1 MCLGY
6 RRITFEV
13 DERHVIARKFF
24 QRCGFLHEA
33 TLRKH
38 RIIQIRNSN
47 TAVYVMLNSDWGSIE
62 SQLCR
67 SVGLKPPDA
76 KIKVAALPTTID
88 KSALVSSS
96 LIMAGGDKK
105 KNKKKRN
112 KNKSSMIE

>member
-1 MCLGY
+1 M
-6 RRITFEV
+6 
-13 DERHVIARKFF
+13 
-24 QRCGFLHEA
+24 
-33 TLRKH
+33 
-38 RIIQIRNSN
+38 
-47 TAVYVMLNSDWGSIE
+47 
-62 SQLCR
+62 
-67 SVGLKPPDA
+67 GLKPPDA